1 MKRQVNGFWGAF
13 LQNQSTAR
21 REGANSISSEATMDM
36 EKVNQVFLH
45 LSPRYIRPNNVLAEA
60 HSDSP
65 TCLEDKRVAQLFLLL
80 RQLQRSAGGL
90 CGLPTPELTDI
101 VSSAVRLCGFVDPR
115 ESREVIAAVLD
126 ALEMKEPMSESS

>member
-1 MKRQVNGFWGAF
+1 MKKQVNGFWGAF
-13 LQNQSTAR
+13 LQNQPPAR
-21 REGANSISSEATMDM
+21 CAGAKPILSEATMDM

-45 LSPRYIRPNNVLAEA
+45 LSPRYIRPNNVLAET
-60 HSDSP
+60 HSDSA
-65 TCLEDKRVAQLFLLL
+65 TYLEDKRVAQLFLLL

-101 VSSAVRLCGFVDPR
+101 VSSAVHLCGFVNPR
-115 ESREVIAAVLD
+115 ESRDVTAAVLD